1 MKIHELKL
9 DTKYFNDVKSGKKNF
24 EIRKN
29 DRDFKVGD
37 ILNLHMWHDG
47 GGIQGYAKVVSVDEI
62 SKIKDIRKV
71 SREKSDT
78 IKAKVLDIY
87 SAEQINPDLDIVNSK
102 NYVANL
108 HVVFFLKD
116 VSNVLKN
123 YFQADKLPEEY
134 VVMIIEV
141 IE

>member
-9 DTKYFNDVKSGKKNF
+9 DTEFFDDVKLGKKNF

-29 DRDFKVGD
+29 HRNFEVGD
-37 ILNLHMWHDG
+37 TLHLFASGSCCNYCDG
-47 GGIQGYAKVVSVDEI
+47 VSYKRFYKGNCSGWSNVYKNEADCL
-62 SKIKDIRKV
+62 
-71 SREKSDT
+71 
-78 IKAKVLDIY
+78 KAKVLAIY

-123 YFQADKLPEEY
+123 YFQANKLPEEY
-134 VVMIIEV
+134 VVMVIEV
-141 IE
+141 FE